1 MPSFETIMSIL
12 GWAITGAI
20 AGYIASLL
28 LKTERQGCLVNII
41 LGVVGAF
48 VGGFVVGNLIFPD
61 RGGFTG
67 WGFLDTIINATLG
80 SVLILLLLEIILPGR
95 QIGVRRD
102 DGEGG
107 SRRRGRK
114 GSGGGG
120 IAEILERFLR

>member
-1 MPSFETIMSIL
+1 MPSFATIMSIL

-28 LKTERQGCLVNII
+28 LRTEKQGCLVNII
-41 LGVVGAF
+41 LGIVGGC

-95 QIGVRRD
+95 QLGVRRD
-102 DGEGG
+102 DDGG
-107 SRRRGRK
+107 
-114 GSGGGG
+114 
-120 IAEILERFLR
+120 